1 MPNVSGAHDLI
12 LHILEPSLHR
22 RATLRDIA
30 MHRWLQDEQHQDS
43 TIPTDITWPEGSGNI
58 SSSDG
63 EERPIG
69 DDSAENLDH
78 SLPESDRSHSCSENS
93 QRVSPVVVALPSFYD
108 SLSMQECDGHC
119 LSVSSRR
126 SPNSVLVDDDGSNHR
141 DHDPIIAG
149 DYIPLSDDNT
159 ESHYRPLS
167 GNNSS
172 SVYNNDGGSFSD
184 DPISTTCTPSDLN
197 FQSISQD
204 RHGTSSN
211 QCLDAHR
218 VTASDV
224 TSLPANGVL
233 AATSETAKLPV
244 SFSADSLELLAN
256 EDHTDSVDVNDGSRH
271 LSGSDGE
278 VADVKNL
285 VSAEDN
291 DDDGEVEDDHCDNY
305 DFADI
310 DAVLDI
316 VSSDVSSETANA
328 DASSRVS
335 YDSLEDAV

>member
-1 MPNVSGAHDLI
+1 VRPNVSGAHDLI
-12 LHILEPSLHR
+12 RHILEPSLHR

-30 MHRWLQDEQHQDS
+30 MHCWLQDEPQRDS
-43 TIPTDITWPEGSGNI
+43 TIPTDITWPERSGNN

-69 DDSAENLDH
+69 DDSGENLDH
-78 SLPESDRSHSCSENS
+78 SLSESDQIHSCSENR
-93 QRVSPVVVALPSFYD
+93 QRVSPVVVAPSSFYD

-126 SPNSVLVDDDGSNHR
+126 SPNSVLLDDVGSNHS
-141 DHDPIIAG
+141 DHYPITAS

-159 ESHYRPLS
+159 ESQYRALS
-167 GNNSS
+167 GNVSS
-172 SVYNNDGGSFSD
+172 RVYNNDGGSFSD
-184 DPISTTCTPSDLN
+184 EPFSTTCTPSDLN
-197 FQSISQD
+197 FQSISQNC
-204 RHGTSSN
+204 HGTNSN
-211 QCLDAHR
+211 QCSDAHS

-224 TSLPANGVL
+224 TSLLANGML
-233 AATSETAKLPV
+233 ATTSETAKLPV
-244 SFSADSLELLAN
+244 SFSADSLELLAV
-256 EDHTDSVDVNDGSRH
+256 EDHTDSIGGNDE
-271 LSGSDGE
+271 SGSDGE

-328 DASSRVS
+328 DASLRVS